1 MGLRS
6 GIVKYRFP
14 TLKRGANKLCAS
26 GAAERTLMQC
36 SIKPRVCFLL
46 SMYGLKPVPFIEAD
60 IHY

>member
-46 SMYGLKPVPFIEAD
+46 SMYGLKPVPFN
-60 IHY
+60 